1 MAKIM
6 IILENQWVECSEFQ
20 RQSDDLKR
28 KKEFFEGNRGEL
40 ANDLLT
46 VKSVFF
52 LKYKYREWMNGRTY
66 LD

>member
-1 MAKIM
+1 M

-28 KKEFFEGNRGEL
+28 KKEVFEGDRGEP
-40 ANDLLT
+40 ANDPLM

-52 LKYKYREWMNGRTY
+52 LKYEYREWMNNITY